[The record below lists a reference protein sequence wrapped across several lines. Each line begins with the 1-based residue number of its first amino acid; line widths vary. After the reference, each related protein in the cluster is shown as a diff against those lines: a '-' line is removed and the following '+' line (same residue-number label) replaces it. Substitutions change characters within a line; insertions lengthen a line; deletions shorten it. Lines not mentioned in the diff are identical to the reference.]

1 MGKIAVLK
9 SLVVSQLVYV
19 LSPLPLNVKPIKEV
33 NKLFFAFLCNG
44 KGDKIKENTIINDYP
59 NGGLKMIDIISF
71 SKSLKATW
79 IKNIWMQKTEANGN
93 CSLILS

>member
-9 SLVVSQLVYV
+9 SLIVLKLVYV

-33 NKLFFAFLCNG
+33 NKLFFAFLWSG
-44 KGDKIKENTIINDYP
+44 KGDKIKRNTIINDYP
-59 NGGLKMIDIISF
+59 NAGLKMIDIISF

-79 IKNIWMQKTEANGN
+79 KKKTFGCRKPRQMETV
-93 CSLILS
+93 L